1 MTSGHTVA
9 TLALLAFAL
18 AGCASTSPEERA
30 AAARVRVVNTVAAG
44 RRRRWRVPILHVHD
58 GRGVPLWKW
67 RAMTWWQKFPRLHPT
82 RPEAELVNA
91 LKLQRV
97 LEGSWWN
104 YRVARVLG
112 LSVSTLIA
120 EILAKL
126 STRRAAE

>member
-67 RAMTWWQKFPRLHPT
+67 RAMTWWQKFPSLTPDK
-82 RPEAELVNA
+82 A
-91 LKLQRV
+91 
-97 LEGSWWN
+97 GS
-104 YRVARVLG
+104 
-112 LSVSTLIA
+112 
-120 EILAKL
+120 
-126 STRRAAE
+126 